1 MSRLV
6 SDALK
11 RAGGVLVAA
20 VVPGVTLPLQ
30 IVVAL
35 LIVARLGRPVVFR
48 QPRPG
53 RNGEIFTLYKFRTM
67 RPIDPH
73 RGVASDEDRLTR
85 FGRLLRGTSLDELP
99 TFWNVL
105 RGDMSLV
112 GPRPL
117 LVSYLDRYT
126 PEQARRHEVRPGVT
140 GLAQVSGRNAVDWDE
155 RFQLDVRYVEQR
167 SLRLDL
173 WILWRTVAVVVRR
186 DGVSAQGHATMPE
199 FRPERRDVD
208 A

>member
-1 MSRLV
+1 MSRVLF
-6 SDALK
+6 DAAK
-11 RAGGVLVAA
+11 RTLDLGVAA
-20 VVPGVTLPLQ
+20 VVLILSLPLQ
-30 IVVAL
+30 ITVAVL
-35 LIVARLGRPVVFR
+35 VLINLGRPVIFR

-53 RNGEIFTLYKFRTM
+53 RDGKVFTLYKFRTM
-67 RPIDPH
+67 RPIDPAA
-73 RGVASDEDRLTR
+73 GSADDEARLSV

-105 RGDMSLV
+105 IGDMSLV

-126 PEQARRHEVRPGVT
+126 PAQARRHEVRPGVT
-140 GLAQVSGRNAVDWDE
+140 GLAQVSGRNTVDWDE
-155 RFQLDVRYVEQR
+155 RLQLDVKYVDTR
-167 SLRLDL
+167 SMRIDL

-186 DGVSAQGHATMPE
+186 DGVSADGHATMPE
-199 FRPERRDVD
+199 FRGLRDAD

>member
-1 MSRLV
+1 MSRVIFDAMKRTMDLV
-6 SDALK
+6 L
-11 RAGGVLVAA
+11 AA
-20 VVPGVTLPLQ
+20 VVLIVTLPLQ
-30 IVVAL
+30 IVVAGL
-35 LIVARLGRPVVFR
+35 VLVNLGRPVIFR

-53 RNGEIFTLYKFRTM
+53 RDGRVFTLYKFRTM
-67 RPIDPH
+67 RPVDPAD
-73 RGVASDEDRLTR
+73 GGADDEARLNG

-105 RGDMSLV
+105 FGDMSLV

-126 PEQARRHEVRPGVT
+126 AVQARRHEVRPGVT
-140 GLAQVSGRNAVDWDE
+140 GLAQVSGRNSVDWGE
-155 RFQLDVRYVEQR
+155 RLQLDVKYVDAR
-167 SLRLDL
+167 SMKLDL

-186 DGVSAQGHATMPE
+186 DGVSADGHATMPE
-199 FRPERRDVD
+199 FRGLRDAD